1 VEPKKTKYKVKPKG
15 IRLKWTPVSE
25 AKVINIMKLDVSG
38 KIVDPSYLRK
48 MQNKLSDTDQLL
60 VP

>member
-25 AKVINIMKLDVSG
+25 AKVINIMKLDVIG

-48 MQNKLSDTDQLL
+48 MQNKLSDTEQLL

>member
-15 IRLKWTPVSE
+15 IRLNWPPLSE
-25 AKVINIMKLDVSG
+25 AKDINLIKLDVSG

-48 MQNKLSDTDQLL
+48 MQNKLSDTEQLL